1 MGIYAII
8 IIQKLLIRKS
18 SEMPSLTCI
27 SVLEQVSYN
36 MVLSVVNKLWL
47 STSLARTDEYLNLTI
62 LLINANSKI
71 ILHMYTFFFVTYVY
85 ILVKFMFFVLLCMT
99 VTC

>member
-1 MGIYAII
+1 MH
-8 IIQKLLIRKS
+8 QKKIRKS

-47 STSLARTDEYLNLTI
+47 STSQARTDEYLNLTMQTVKSYCTCTHFS
-62 LLINANSKI
+62 LLHIYI
-71 ILHMYTFFFVTYVY
+71 YTR
-85 ILVKFMFFVLLCMT
+85 
-99 VTC
+99 